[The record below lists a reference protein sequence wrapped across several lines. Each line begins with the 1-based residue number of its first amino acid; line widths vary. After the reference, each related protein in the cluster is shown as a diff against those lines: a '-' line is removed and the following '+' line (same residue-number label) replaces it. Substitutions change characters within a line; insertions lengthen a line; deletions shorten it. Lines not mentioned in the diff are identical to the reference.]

1 MHLSAQIKIIFSFR
15 CVFLKITIRPI
26 NYIKTGL
33 KTGAVA
39 LFDGPL
45 VTIGF
50 TSC

>member
-1 MHLSAQIKIIFSFR
+1 MHFSAQIKIIFSFR
-15 CVFLKITIRPI
+15 CVSLKITFRSIK
-26 NYIKTGL
+26 YIKTGL

-39 LFDGPL
+39 VFDGPL